1 MTNKNINRTW
11 LRIQSNIHRIIY
23 QVSNGRIGSQFGAPV
38 LLITTIGRK
47 SGQPRTNPLFYLED
61 GENWVV
67 VASNA
72 GSDNHPA
79 WWLNLLANP
88 SAQIQIEERHYQVT
102 AYAVTKEEKDRLW
115 PRLLN
120 LFSGYDDYQQ
130 MTERVVPVTMLE
142 PNEGQV

>member
-1 MTNKNINRTW
+1 MNRTW

-23 QVSNGRIGSQFGAPV
+23 QVTNGRIGSQFGAPAV
-38 LLITTIGRK
+38 LITTIGRK

-72 GSDNHPA
+72 GSDNDPA
-79 WWLNLLANP
+79 WWLNLQANP
-88 SAQIQIEERHYQVT
+88 AAQLQIKESQHKVT
-102 AYAVTKEEKDRLW
+102 AHAATKEEKARLW
-115 PRLLN
+115 PQLLN

-130 MTERVVPVTMLE
+130 MTDREIPVAILE
-142 PNEGQV
+142 LNEGQG